1 MMDKSTQLT
10 KSMSKISL
18 RKGGGAKKIC
28 IGNLIDGALVGR
40 KSLASAMD
48 ITTDIPKRS
57 DDTEDITGATIEPQP
72 KKRYRPRTLIST
84 KEFDKLVQTRYI
96 N

>member
-28 IGNLIDGALVGR
+28 IEDLINSNI
-40 KSLASAMD
+40 KSFYN
-48 ITTDIPKRS
+48 IKNGFT
-57 DDTEDITGATIEPQP
+57 
-72 KKRYRPRTLIST
+72 
-84 KEFDKLVQTRYI
+84 
-96 N
+96 